1 MKNTQ
6 SKSRMNEKTTKIN
19 PFDKLPSE
27 LITNIFTKLPVKSM
41 LKARSICKEWNSI
54 ITHQDFTSLH
64 LQLQP
69 QPRNHFLCR
78 QREQGALAIR
88 RTDSFTQVDQLI
100 TPEIFQD
107 TVVTRVASYV
117 NGVLLMYTTIPKHET
132 DNSEIILWNP
142 SIRKMLGIPCF
153 IPGGWDYRVKFGF
166 GFDSVSRAYKV
177 VSVCSVRFLSRTK
190 VYSLRNRLWLNP
202 KQRKPAN
209 PAVYFNVFAMPMNFD
224 NEIYWLGSV
233 KSSNTTK
240 LTHFLCFDLDKEAFT
255 SMKCP
260 DIEVKAEERYLMRCS
275 AVLDNALAIL
285 DCYGN
290 PDGQHGSVWKGVK
303 SSSGSD
309 LVWTKQYKLDV
320 TNNVARG
327 LSRHKVEMWFR
338 NIPKGSISDDD
349 LENHEDELKAL
360 SDVIWVRIK
369 FLDRYVESLVLLLEG
384 NNIE

>member
-1 MKNTQ
+1 MI
-6 SKSRMNEKTTKIN
+6 KS
-19 PFDKLPSE
+19 LC
-27 LITNIFTKLPVKSM
+27 V
-41 LKARSICKEWNSI
+41 CKEWNSI

-69 QPRNHFLCR
+69 RNHFLCR
-78 QREQGALAIR
+78 QVEQGTLAIR
-88 RTDSFTQVDQLI
+88 QTDSFTQDDQLI

-107 TVVTRVASYV
+107 TMVTRVVSYV
-117 NGVLLMYTTIPKHET
+117 NGVLLMHTNVVKHKT
-132 DNSEIILWNP
+132 DDSDIILWNP
-142 SIRKMLGIPCF
+142 SIRKCLKIPCF
-153 IPGGWDYRVKFGF
+153 IPGGWDYKVKLGF
-166 GFDSVSRAYKV
+166 GFDSVSSTYKE
-177 VSVCSVRFLSRTK
+177 VSVSSVRFSERTK
-190 VYSLRNRLWLNP
+190 VFNLRNRSWLNP
-202 KQRKPAN
+202 KQRKGPR
-209 PAVYFNVFAMPMNFD
+209 PMLHFTVFTMPMNFD
-224 NEIYWLGSV
+224 NEIYWLGSA

-309 LVWTKQYKLDV
+309 FVWTKQYKLDV